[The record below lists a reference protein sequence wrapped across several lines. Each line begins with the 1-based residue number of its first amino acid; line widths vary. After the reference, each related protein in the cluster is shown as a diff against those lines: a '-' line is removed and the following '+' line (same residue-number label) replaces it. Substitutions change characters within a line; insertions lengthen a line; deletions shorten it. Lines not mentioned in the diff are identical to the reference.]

1 VGAVSDTDLA
11 DWLARQY
18 DTEAAAARACLGE
31 AFVNEDGERKDPGD
45 AWPPP
50 ALKRYTQP
58 LSERGPWPEWVVARV
73 PFIETWSPQRV
84 LAEIAAK
91 RLMLAEHGTGVS
103 VDYRCRNRDHIQD
116 WQCERAGCPSETTRY
131 CEICGHDGMRA
142 GECRGKLLLAMP
154 YGARPGFE
162 REWKIDV

>member
-1 VGAVSDTDLA
+1 VGAVSDTGLA

-18 DTEAAAARACLGE
+18 DAEAAAARACLGE

-91 RLMLAEHGTGVS
+91 RRRLDLHRPDPGWS
-103 VDYRCRNRDHIQD
+103 NRCKICLSD
-116 WQCERAGCPSETTRY
+116 RAGRHSEDWSADAWP
-131 CEICGHDGMRA
+131 CETILIDAALHA
-142 GECRGKLLLAMP
+142 G
-154 YGARPGFE
+154 RPGWKD
-162 REWKIDV
+162 EWALDAEAA